1 MLAIEDLSLD
11 ARYLYKDEH
20 NAVYNL
26 SEML

>member
-11 ARYLYKDEH
+11 AQYLYKDEH
-20 NAVYNL
+20 NTVCNL